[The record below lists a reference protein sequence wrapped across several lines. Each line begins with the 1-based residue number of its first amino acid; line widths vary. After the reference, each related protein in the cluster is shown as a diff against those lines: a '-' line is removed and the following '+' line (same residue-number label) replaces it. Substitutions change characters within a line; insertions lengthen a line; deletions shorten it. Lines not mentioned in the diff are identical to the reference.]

1 MNNESFVHI
10 SIPKRLIRFVA
21 LYYGGFLG
29 ALWLTAFFGSVFC
42 AVNYQP
48 GLGPLWNPITSTIAK
63 ISLLSFM
70 VGFAGLFFGAYRGL
84 KLIPA
89 DAGGTKIGFLL
100 FSVLTPLIVALASSS
115 LFRIAL
121 FVVH

>member
-1 MNNESFVHI
+1 MNNESFVYI
-10 SIPKRLIRFVA
+10 TIPKRLIRFVA

-63 ISLLSFM
+63 ISLLSFT
-70 VGFAGLFFGAYRGL
+70 VGFAGLFFGAYHGF

-100 FSVLTPLIVALASSS
+100 FSILTPIIVALASSS

-121 FVVH
+121 FAVH

>member
-1 MNNESFVHI
+1 MNNESFVYI
-10 SIPKRLIRFVA
+10 TIPKRLIRFVA

-100 FSVLTPLIVALASSS
+100 FSILTPIIVALASSS